1 MLRTPGPALVS
12 LEAIRSALGV
22 EYPIAA
28 RDLSGGRVVMLTE
41 DGADYPLLSML
52 DDGDAILGITTGAVV
67 AGSRVEYRHEGWM
80 SDPSWTWS
88 TGPIFCGGS
97 GVLVQSPPAGLWIRQ
112 VGEAVSA
119 TEIQVH
125 LFPTYYRQ
133 GA

>member
-1 MLRTPGPALVS
+1 MFRVVGPGYVN
-12 LEAIRSALGV
+12 ETQIKSALLGS
-22 EYPIAA
+22 YPIAA

-80 SDPSWTWS
+80 SDPSWSWS